1 MVLSTKKQLAYAPQ
15 LLKCIILKESGRN
28 LLPMPASARH
38 IIMLATAALAGSGLA
53 GCGSINEKIAGGVS
67 DAIPAAIGGLP
78 ADAPPRPGTAK
89 YDEYMRERERKRL
102 QPAAERE
109 QEAKPSP
116 TAQDTNR

>member
-1 MVLSTKKQLAYAPQ
+1 
-15 LLKCIILKESGRN
+15 
-28 LLPMPASARH
+28 
-38 IIMLATAALAGSGLA
+38 MLATAALAGSGLA